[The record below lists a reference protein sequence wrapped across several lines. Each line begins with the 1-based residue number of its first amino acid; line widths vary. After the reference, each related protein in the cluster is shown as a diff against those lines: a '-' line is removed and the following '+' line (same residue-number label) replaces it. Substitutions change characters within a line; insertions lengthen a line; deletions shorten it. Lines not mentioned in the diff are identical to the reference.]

1 MRALAILGSPRRY
14 GNTAILTEA
23 LLDELESLGY
33 EKRLIYL
40 QEKNINYCLGC
51 GVCLIKGHCIHKDD
65 MQDIIEEVKKCNVL
79 ILASPVYYLNITA
92 QMKTFIDRMLAFGH
106 RPSLKGYGASIVV
119 YAGVGDAEIVAKYMN
134 RILKSWG
141 LVPVG
146 YLTAYAVL
154 PGEVSD
160 ESIKATKEFG
170 KKIAKAVDDKIAPEI
185 TEEDL
190 KLRDQLINLI
200 KKYKSIMK
208 ADYEFWKEKIPKD
221 ST

>member
-23 LLDELESLGY
+23 VLDELESLGY
-33 EKRLIYL
+33 KKNLIYL
-40 QEKNINYCLGC
+40 QEKNIKYCLGC
-51 GVCLIKGHCIHKDD
+51 GTCLMKGYCIHKDD
-65 MQDIIEEVKKCNVL
+65 MQEIIEEIKRCRVL
-79 ILASPVYYLNITA
+79 ILASPVYYLNVTA

-106 RPSLKGYGASIVV
+106 RPSLGGYGASITV
-119 YAGVGDAEIVAKYMN
+119 YAGVGNAENVARYLN

-141 LVPVG
+141 IVPVG

-154 PGEVSD
+154 PGEVC
-160 ESIKATKEFG
+160 EENIKAAKELG
-170 KKIAKAVDDKIAPEI
+170 KKIAKAVDDKMASEI

-200 KKYKSIMK
+200 KKYRGIMK